1 MIKSKIINNLHISAC
16 TADVT
21 ERNEKLCYESKFDS
35 VTFKPINFEKIS
47 EFIKNFKL
55 EWTSRLSW

>member
-55 EWTSRLSW
+55 E